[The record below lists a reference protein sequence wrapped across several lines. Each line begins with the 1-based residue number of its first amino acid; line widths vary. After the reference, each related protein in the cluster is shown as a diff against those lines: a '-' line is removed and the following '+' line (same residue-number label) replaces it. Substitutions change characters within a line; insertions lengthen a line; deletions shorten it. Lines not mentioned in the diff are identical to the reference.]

1 MREKITALKHSGIFV
16 KTEHSDA
23 YVPQHPSPEARICLD
38 CDPNK
43 QCKGNCKRYIEERR
57 KLKEQQNER

>member
-1 MREKITALKHSGIFV
+1 MIEKTSKLRHSGIYI
-16 KTEHSDA
+16 KTERSND

-38 CDPNK
+38 CDNK
-43 QCKGNCKRYIEERR
+43 QCKGNCKRYIEEYK